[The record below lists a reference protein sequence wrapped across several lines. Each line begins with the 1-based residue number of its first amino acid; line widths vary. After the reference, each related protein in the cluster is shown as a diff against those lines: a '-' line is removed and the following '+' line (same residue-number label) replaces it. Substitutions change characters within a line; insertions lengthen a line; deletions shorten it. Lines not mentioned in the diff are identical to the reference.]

1 MGQVVVGYTGDAL
14 GRRQGLIQDA
24 AIMLFGT
31 SLLTAMWGSS
41 LSGWTIMYVV
51 AITIF
56 GFGVGGEYPM
66 TSTTSMEKY
75 HGKSDRLHRGRSVL
89 LAFLMQGWGQLLNQ
103 LALIVLMLIF
113 NKSLHPPYS
122 EFATQAVFRI
132 TFAFAVVALIY
143 FLYLRI
149 TYLKGIDEPKD
160 GTSEKSN
167 YSATIKLLI
176 GHYWHRLV
184 ATSLCWF
191 CSDFAFYGM
200 QVFRNEL
207 LQLVTGAPSDDASTI
222 WLYNLINIGIQL
234 VGYYLAAFFI
244 DYRNYGRRMMQ
255 LVGFGSM
262 FVLFTVI
269 AIAFPQLNQAGTGA
283 KVFQALFFLI
293 NFWVQFGP
301 NSTTFLL
308 AGEVFPRSVRA
319 TAHGFSAAAGK
330 FGALLATVSFSYI
343 DNRSKF
349 AVSAVVTMIG
359 FALTLLFIPHTVG
372 LNLSEQGRYWRAV
385 EDGLPENY
393 HGIAVHASHIS
404 YYEQKV
410 LGRSGNY
417 DPKKDHIAR
426 VKLLKQEYESSK
438 EEDGREEVTVVAT
451 PSLDDNVR
459 KFFDLQN
466 RQ

>member
-1 MGQVVVGYTGDAL
+1 MLL
-14 GRRQGLIQDA
+14 GA
-24 AIMLFGT
+24 
-31 SLLTAMWGSS
+31 SLLTAMWGSTY
-41 LSGWTIMYVV
+41 SGWTIMYVV

-66 TSTTSMEKY
+66 TSTTSMEKF
-75 HGKSDRLHRGRSVL
+75 HGRSDRLHRGRSVL

-132 TFAFAVVALIY
+132 TFALACVALVY

-149 TYLKGIDEPKD
+149 FYLKGLDNPED
-160 GTSEKSN
+160 GSSEKSN

-176 GHYWHRLV
+176 GHYWHRLL

-207 LQLVTGAPSDDASTI
+207 LQLVTGAPSDDASTL
-222 WLYNLINIGIQL
+222 WLYNLINIAIQL

-244 DYRNYGRRMMQ
+244 DYRNYGRKRMQ
-255 LVGFGSM
+255 LVGFGVM
-262 FVLFTVI
+262 FALFT
-269 AIAFPQLNQAGTGA
+269 AITFAFPRLNQPGSGA
-283 KVFQALFFLI
+283 KIFQALFFLI

-319 TAHGFSAAAGK
+319 TAHGFSAAVGK
-330 FGALLATVSFSYI
+330 FGALVATVSFNYI
-343 DNRSKF
+343 DDRTKF
-349 AVSAVVTMIG
+349 TVSAVVTLLG
-359 FALTLLFIPHTVG
+359 FVLTIVFIPHTVG
-372 LNLSEQGRYWRAV
+372 LNLTEQARYWRAV
-385 EDGLPENY
+385 EQGAQDDY
-393 HGIAVHASHIS
+393 HGIAVHTSHIS
-404 YYEQKV
+404 LYESKV
-410 LGRSGNY
+410 LGRSDKY
-417 DPKKDHIAR
+417 DLKSDHSAR
-426 VKLLKQEYESSK
+426 TELLRQEYEASK
-438 EEDGREEVTVVAT
+438 RRDTQEEVIPPQTN
-451 PSLDDNVR
+451 LDENAR
-459 KFFDLQN
+459 RYFELKEGRQN
-466 RQ
+466 Q

>member
-1 MGQVVVGYTGDAL
+1 
-14 GRRQGLIQDA
+14 
-24 AIMLFGT
+24 MLLGT

-51 AITIF
+51 AISIF

-75 HGKSDRLHRGRSVL
+75 HGKTDRLHRGRSVL

-103 LALIVLMLIF
+103 LALIGLALIF
-113 NKSLHPPYS
+113 NGSLHPPYS
-122 EFATQAVFRI
+122 EFATQAIFRI
-132 TFAFAVVALIY
+132 TFAFAVLALIY

-149 TYLKGIDEPKD
+149 FYLKGLDKPEDDTPD
-160 GTSEKSN
+160 KS
-167 YSATIKLLI
+167 SWLATMKLLI
-176 GHYWHRLV
+176 GHYWHRLL

-191 CSDFAFYGM
+191 CSDFSFYGM

-207 LQLVTGAPSDDASTI
+207 LQLVTGAPPDDASTI
-222 WLYNLINIGIQL
+222 WMYNLINIGVQL

-244 DYRNYGRRMMQ
+244 DHRNYGRRNMQ
-255 LVGFGSM
+255 LVGFGWM
-262 FVLFTVI
+262 FALFTTI
-269 AIAFPQLNQAGTGA
+269 AIAFPKLNQAGTGA

-319 TAHGFSAAAGK
+319 TAHGFSAATGK
-330 FGALLATVSFSYI
+330 FGALVATVSFNYL
-343 DNRSKF
+343 DNRMKF
-349 AVSAVVTMIG
+349 TVSAIVTMIG
-359 FALTLLFIPHTVG
+359 FALTVAFIPHTVG

-385 EDGLPENY
+385 ESGLSEDY
-393 HGIAVHASHIS
+393 HGIAIHNSHIS
-404 YYEQKV
+404 NYESKV

-417 DPKKDHIAR
+417 DAKKDHVAR
-426 VKLLKQEYESSK
+426 IELLRQEYEKSK
-438 EEDGREEVTVVAT
+438 EEDGREDTAMTAT
-451 PSLDDNVR
+451 GLDDNVR
-459 KFFDLQN
+459 KYFEIKA
-466 RQ
+466 RQGR

>member
-1 MGQVVVGYTGDAL
+1 MVVGYTGDAL

-24 AIMLFGT
+24 AIMLVGT
-31 SLLTAMWGSS
+31 TMLTAMWGTSF
-41 LSGWTIMYVV
+41 SGWTIMYVV

-66 TSTTSMEKY
+66 TSTTSMEKF

-103 LALIVLMLIF
+103 VALIVLMLIF
-113 NKSLHPPYS
+113 NRSLHPPYS

-132 TFAFAVVALIY
+132 TFALACVALVY

-149 TYLKGIDEPKD
+149 FHLKGVDEPEDGSTDKKD
-160 GTSEKSN
+160 

-176 GHYWHRLV
+176 GHYWHRLL

-207 LQLVTGAPSDDASTI
+207 LQLVTGAPSDDASTV
-222 WLYNLINIGIQL
+222 WMYNLINIGVQL
-234 VGYYLAAFFI
+234 IGYYLAAFFI
-244 DYRNYGRRMMQ
+244 DHRNYGRKRMQ

-262 FVLFTVI
+262 FILFTVI
-269 AIAFPQLNQAGTGA
+269 AVEFDRLNQPGKGA
-283 KVFQALFFLI
+283 KAFQALFFLI

-308 AGEVFPRSVRA
+308 AGEVFPRGVRA
-319 TAHGFSAAAGK
+319 TAHGFSAAVGK
-330 FGALLATVSFSYI
+330 FGALLATVSFNYI
-343 DNRSKF
+343 GNRGKF
-349 AVSAVVTMIG
+349 TVSAVVTMIG
-359 FALTLLFIPHTVG
+359 FALTLVFIPHTVG
-372 LNLSEQGRYWRAV
+372 LNLAEQGRYWRAV
-385 EDGLPENY
+385 ESGDPKDY

-404 YYEQKV
+404 IYEQKV
-410 LGRSGNY
+410 LGRADNY
-417 DPKKDHIAR
+417 DLSIDHDAR
-426 VKLLKQEYESSK
+426 LALLKQAYEDSK
-438 EEDGREEVTVVAT
+438 RQDGEEEFVVGST
-451 PSLDDNVR
+451 RLDENAR
-459 KFFDLQN
+459 RYFELKGQ
-466 RQ
+466 Q

>member
-1 MGQVVVGYTGDAL
+1 MVVGYTGDAL

-24 AIMLFGT
+24 VIMLLGT

-41 LSGWTIMYVV
+41 FSGWTIMYVV

-66 TSTTSMEKY
+66 TSTTSMEKF

-89 LAFLMQGWGQLLNQ
+89 LAFLMQGWGQLFNQ
-103 LALIVLMLIF
+103 LALILLMLIF

-122 EFATQAVFRI
+122 KVATQAVFRI
-132 TFAFAVVALIY
+132 TFAFACIALVY

-149 TYLKGIDEPKD
+149 YHLKGVDEPED
-160 GTSEKSN
+160 GNSDKTN

-176 GHYWHRLV
+176 GHYWHRLL

-207 LQLVTGAPSDDASTI
+207 LQLVTGSPSDDASTL
-222 WLYNLINIGIQL
+222 WLYNLINIGVQL
-234 VGYYLAAFFI
+234 VGYYFAAFFI
-244 DYRNYGRRMMQ
+244 DHRNYGRKRMQ
-255 LVGFGSM
+255 LVGFGAM

-269 AIAFPQLNQAGTGA
+269 AAAFPQLNQAGSGA
-283 KVFQALFFLI
+283 KAFQALFFLI

-319 TAHGFSAAAGK
+319 TAHGFSAAIGK
-330 FGALLATVSFSYI
+330 FGALLATVSFNYI
-343 DNRSKF
+343 DDRMKF
-349 AVSAVVTMIG
+349 AVSAVVTLIG
-359 FALTLLFIPHTVG
+359 FALTIVFIPHTVG
-372 LNLSEQGRYWRAV
+372 LNLAEQGRYWRAV
-385 EDGLPENY
+385 ESGNPKDY
-393 HGIAVHASHIS
+393 HGIAVHSSHIS
-404 YYEQKV
+404 VYEQKV
-410 LGRSGNY
+410 LGRSKNY
-417 DPKKDHIAR
+417 DLQKDHSARIA
-426 VKLLKQEYESSK
+426 LLRQEYEDSK
-438 EEDGREEVTVVAT
+438 KLDGYEEVVVRAIT
-451 PSLDDNVR
+451 LDDNAR
-459 KFFDLQN
+459 RYFELEESD
-466 RQ
+466 RS